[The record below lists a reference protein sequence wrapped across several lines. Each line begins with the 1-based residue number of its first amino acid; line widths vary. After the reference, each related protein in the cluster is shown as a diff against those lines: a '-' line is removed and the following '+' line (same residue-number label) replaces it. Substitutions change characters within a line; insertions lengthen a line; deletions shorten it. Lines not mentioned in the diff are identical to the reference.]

1 MSNNS
6 IKDEKEVFA
15 KIHENYNHLNKM
27 MVDEME
33 MSSAH
38 NVITG
43 DYREQMWIELFRSI
57 IPKKFSIAQGVMIID
72 SYGNVSKEIDIAVY
86 DEQYTPY
93 VFQYNT
99 LKFIPIEAVAV
110 VIECKSKI
118 LKPKILGEWVDTLKA
133 LEPRSCGIA
142 RIVSGYSCGLTNE
155 SQIKTRP
162 IRILAS
168 MNIKEKDKTII
179 KKYEDKF
186 DFIIKQNSSGNSDFN
201 TFNLIVPKID
211 KSLEWWGN
219 QLNCRIDKKED
230 ENKKYSLKLCKNECI
245 KKEEL
250 DVLCKNCFNDC
261 FDIYKNF
268 TKTLEDLH
276 ITDNPLLSLNFQLN
290 QLLMLINNP
299 MLFPHYAYANCFNK
313 IIEAQLKANEDK
325 TKVNT
330 KGR

>member
-1 MSNNS
+1 MRNNS
-6 IKDEKEVFA
+6 VKCIKDVFN
-15 KIHENYNHLNKM
+15 KIHKNYNYLNEM
-27 MVDEME
+27 MVSEME
-33 MSSAH
+33 ITSKH
-38 NVITG
+38 DVLTG
-43 DYREQMWIELFRSI
+43 DYREQLWIELFRSI
-57 IPKKFSIAQGVMIID
+57 IPKKFSIAQGVIIID

-142 RIVSGYSCGLTNE
+142 RIVSGYSCGITNK

-186 DFIIKQNSSGNSDFN
+186 DFIIKQNSSGNNDSKNFH
-201 TFNLIVPKID
+201 LIVPKIN

-230 ENKKYSLKLCKNECI
+230 ENKNM
-245 KKEEL
+245 
-250 DVLCKNCFNDC
+250 VL
-261 FDIYKNF
+261 
-268 TKTLEDLH
+268 
-276 ITDNPLLSLNFQLN
+276 S
-290 QLLMLINNP
+290 
-299 MLFPHYAYANCFNK
+299 YA
-313 IIEAQLKANEDK
+313 
-325 TKVNT
+325 KVNVL
-330 KGR
+330 KKKS